1 MRAGGHKSNSAFDGN
16 ETENGA
22 NTNDRKQR
30 EAGKEFEEDEEC
42 EEETDDE
49 LVNKS
54 GDEEK
59 QEMDEEVQRRNDVKV
74 DSKH

>member
-1 MRAGGHKSNSAFDGN
+1 MRAGGHNNSAIDSN

-22 NTNDRKQR
+22 DTNDRKQR

-49 LVNKS
+49 PENKS
-54 GDEEK
+54 GDKEK